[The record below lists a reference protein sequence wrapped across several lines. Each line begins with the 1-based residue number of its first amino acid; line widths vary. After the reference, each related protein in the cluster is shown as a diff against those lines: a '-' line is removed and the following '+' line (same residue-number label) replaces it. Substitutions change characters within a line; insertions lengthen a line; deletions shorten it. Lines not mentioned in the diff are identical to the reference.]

1 MTRAALIVV
10 AIAGCA
16 STPPGAARIE
26 SSAELGGARVV
37 RIDGSP
43 VIAANVVNLP
53 AGRHVLAVH
62 CEFNT
67 GIMIGDAQRLVR
79 EIDVELVAGRRYRL
93 EARMT
98 PAPCTLRVLE
108 DR

>member
-1 MTRAALIVV
+1 MTRTALL
-10 AIAGCA
+10 ALALAGCA
-16 STPPGAARIE
+16 AAPPDAARIQ
-26 SSAELGGARVV
+26 SVAELGEARVV
-37 RIDGSP
+37 RVDGSP

-79 EIDVELVAGRRYRL
+79 EIDVELAAGRRYRL